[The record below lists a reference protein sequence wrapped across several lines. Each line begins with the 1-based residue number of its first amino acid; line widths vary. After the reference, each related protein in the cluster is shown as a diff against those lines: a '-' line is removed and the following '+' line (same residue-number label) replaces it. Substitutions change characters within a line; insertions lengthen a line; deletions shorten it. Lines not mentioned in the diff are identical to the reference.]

1 MTLPQLMSKAR
12 KLLGVLA
19 FWSVWYLCVFGY
31 PTELNMLLGV
41 SSVLSAG
48 DQLNGPNDMTM
59 LIRMVLGLVLGVA
72 AVIMVLK
79 TLGKIF
85 PISVLAKASRSQNE
99 PIKQLK

>member
-1 MTLPQLMSKAR
+1 
-12 KLLGVLA
+12 
-19 FWSVWYLCVFGY
+19 
-31 PTELNMLLGV
+31 MLLGV

-72 AVIMVLK
+72 TVIMVLK